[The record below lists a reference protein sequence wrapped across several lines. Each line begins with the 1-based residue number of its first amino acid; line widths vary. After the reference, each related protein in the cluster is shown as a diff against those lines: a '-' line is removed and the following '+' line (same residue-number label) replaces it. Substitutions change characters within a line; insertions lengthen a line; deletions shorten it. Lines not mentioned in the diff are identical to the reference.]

1 MGASTAAF
9 FEPYADDP
17 ATSGLLIHDPDRLEQ
32 LIAGADAEGFQP
44 VVHAIGDRA
53 NTLVLDI
60 FERLRASRGASAA
73 VAAADRARAGR
84 QAGGPARD
92 SARSA

>member
-17 ATSGLLIHDPDRLEQ
+17 GTSGLLIHDPDRLEQ
-32 LIAGADAEGFQP
+32 LICRADADGFQP

-53 NTLVLDI
+53 NALVLDI
-60 FERLRASRGASAA
+60 FARLHALRSDAAA

-84 QAGGPARD
+84 QAGRPARASD
-92 SARSA
+92 RST